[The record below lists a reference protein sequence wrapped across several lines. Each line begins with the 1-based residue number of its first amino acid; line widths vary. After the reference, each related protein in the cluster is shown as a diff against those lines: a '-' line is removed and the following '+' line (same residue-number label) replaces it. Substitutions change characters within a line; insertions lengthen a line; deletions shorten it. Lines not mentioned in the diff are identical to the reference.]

1 MTEEKKEV
9 KKVDEKPKE
18 FIIKLVEVASR
29 NKEGQEV
36 KDEKGNM
43 IYRQADAFAFNQ
55 ILSIIDTANYDLKGL
70 RILGKIQ
77 DKFDDAWKDEKKEV
91 KLTLDMVAFL
101 KEFYTDHRK
110 KLRKDA
116 ILSPFVT
123 RTLVA
128 IADQVETL

>member
-1 MTEEKKEV
+1 MTEEKEV

-29 NKEGQEV
+29 DKEGKEV
-36 KDEKGNM
+36 KDERGNL
-43 IYRQADAFAFNQ
+43 IYRQADAFSFNQ
-55 ILSIIDTANYDLKGL
+55 ILGVIDTANYDLKDL
-70 RILGKIQ
+70 RMLGKIQ
-77 DKFDDAWKDEKKEV
+77 DKFEEAWKDEKKEI
-91 KLTLDMVAFL
+91 KLTFDMVAFL
-101 KEFYTDHRK
+101 KDFYVDHRK

-116 ILSPFVT
+116 TLSPFLI